1 MIFSK
6 LAPAVVLATVVFAA
20 PAIEV
25 TEAPRKVGKRCTGTI
40 SSYSSVAAAV
50 ACTTIVINAF
60 TMDKGVTLEIDAPDG
75 ATITMN
81 GDISFPYYQWA
92 GPLMIVKGNS
102 VTFNG
107 NGHSLKGNGDQ
118 YWDGEGTSGGSTKPA
133 PLLRINHSGTFTN
146 TIVKNAP
153 ARGVAIGGANVVV
166 SSVTVD
172 NSDGDS
178 LGKNTD
184 GFDVSSDG
192 PVTIQ
197 SSKVHGQDDCL
208 AINRGNKITFTGN
221 TCTGP
226 THGISIGSIKS
237 DTTVSNVVISNN
249 VVTGAVNGLR
259 IKTVSDATN
268 SVVNTVTY
276 SGNTLSGI
284 TKYGVLID
292 QSYPD
297 TLGTP
302 GTGVIIEGI
311 TFSGTNTVSV
321 GSSAKRL
328 EINCGSTSSCPGTW
342 NLAGLTITGGSVGA
356 IKNAKVSGGT
366 Y

>member
-6 LAPAVVLATVVFAA
+6 LAPVVVLATVVLAA
-20 PAIEV
+20 PTDLI
-25 TEAPRKVGKRCTGTI
+25 EAPRKVGKRCTGTI
-40 SSYSSVAAAV
+40 SSYAP
-50 ACTTIVINAF
+50 TQDAF
-60 TMDKGVTLEIDAPDG
+60 AMDKGVTLEIDAPDG
-75 ATITMN
+75 ASITMN
-81 GDISFPYYQWA
+81 GDISFPYYEWD

-102 VTFNG
+102 ITFNG

-118 YWDGEGTSGGSTKPA
+118 YWDGEGTSGGKTKPA

-153 ARGVAIGGANVVV
+153 ARSVAIGGANVVV

-197 SSKVHGQDDCL
+197 NSKVHGQDDCL

-268 SVVNTVTY
+268 GLVNTVTY
-276 SGNTLSGI
+276 SNTSLRNSRCSPACEEQNERSDPVGHCPQLVPVYVNDRPRI
-284 TKYGVLID
+284 
-292 QSYPD
+292 S
-297 TLGTP
+297 
-302 GTGVIIEGI
+302 
-311 TFSGTNTVSV
+311 VSI
-321 GSSAKRL
+321 ANAL
-328 EINCGSTSSCPGTW
+328 AEACPGTEAVEFS
-342 NLAGLTITGGSVGA
+342 NIVLS
-356 IKNAKVSGGT
+356 
-366 Y
+366 